1 MTTRIGFFLQG
12 INVQKE
18 CHMVESERIENLLGM
33 MMDGANYCVDGF
45 IAGTYNLAKM
55 QVE

>member
-12 INVQKE
+12 INTQKE

-33 MMDGANYCVDGF
+33 TMDGAN
-45 IAGTYNLAKM
+45 
-55 QVE
+55 